1 MPWDLPEFDR
11 RRLEKAR
18 RLLEES
24 EEHRGCRDLQVRL
37 GACRLPSPAHSKPLH
52 THPPFLPPQ
61 LYVEGT
67 DLNVQ
72 LNGFWLDDTGER
84 RQGLTEKEKLQVL
97 WGW

>member
-1 MPWDLPEFDR
+1 
-11 RRLEKAR
+11 
-18 RLLEES
+18 
-24 EEHRGCRDLQVRL
+24 
-37 GACRLPSPAHSKPLH
+37 
-52 THPPFLPPQ
+52 
-61 LYVEGT
+61 VEGT